1 MGDFFCVCQKYAP
14 SSEVPLLALYIVALA
29 VPLSIEL
36 YHAALSRNFLLSKK
50 NYMRGWYKVKVEK
63 KLKELLL
70 L

>member
-1 MGDFFCVCQKYAP
+1 MGDFFVCARSMP
-14 SSEVPLLALYIVALA
+14 HHRRFLYWHCIVALA